1 MRNFRR
7 RREGR
12 TDYRLR
18 FRLLK
23 SGKPR
28 LVARVSLNHVRAQ
41 VVEFNAKGDK
51 VKASAFSGELKKF
64 GWKGGTSNTPAAY
77 LVGLMCGLR
86 AKKAGVEECV
96 LDIGLHT
103 PVPSSKVFAVL
114 KGALDA
120 GLKIPHSEQVLPS
133 EERIRGE
140 HIAEYARLLKEE
152 REREYSRRFSEYL
165 RRGLPPEE
173 LPDHFEEIKKVLV
186 ERLGG

>member
-1 MRNFRR
+1 MRCFRR

-41 VVEFNAKGDK
+41 VVEFHPRGDR
-51 VKASAFSGELKKF
+51 VRASAFSGELREF

-86 AKKAGVEECV
+86 ARKGGVEECV
-96 LDIGLHT
+96 LDVGLHD
-103 PVPSSKVFAVL
+103 PVPSSRVFAVL

-120 GLKIPHSEQVLPS
+120 GLRIPHSEEMLPG

-140 HIAEYARLLKEE
+140 HIASYAQRLKEE
-152 REREYSRRFSEYL
+152 GGYERRFSEYL
-165 RRGLPPEE
+165 KRGLPPEE
-173 LPDHFEEIKKVLV
+173 LPRHFEEVKKELM

>member
-1 MRNFRR
+1 MRCFRR

-28 LVARVSLNHVRAQ
+28 LVVRVSLNHVRAQ
-41 VVEFNAKGDK
+41 VVEFHPRGDR
-51 VKASAFSGELKKF
+51 VRASAFSGELEDF
-64 GWKGGTSNTPAAY
+64 GWKGGTSNLPAAY

-86 AKKAGVEECV
+86 AKKEGVEECV
-96 LDIGLHT
+96 LDVGLHE

-120 GLKIPHSEQVLPS
+120 GLSIPHSEEMLPA
-133 EERIRGE
+133 EERVRGE
-140 HIAEYARLLKEE
+140 HIAEYAEKLKEE
-152 REREYSRRFSEYL
+152 GEEYTRRFSEYL
-165 RRGLPPEE
+165 KRGLPPEE
-173 LPDHFEEIKKVLV
+173 LPGHFDEVKKTLE
-186 ERLGG
+186 ERLSG